1 MDNATLH
8 ILLTCLLGIVTGTV
22 SFLIKG
28 VLKRVET
35 MEKDLANHKLED
47 TAAFAALNAKSDE
60 VSRRFD
66 QIDHKLE
73 KIADRLERV
82 IEKQ

>member
-28 VLKRVET
+28 LLKRVEAL
-35 MEKDLANHKLED
+35 EKGLTEHQIDDSRQFAELHAHK
-47 TAAFAALNAKSDE
+47 DE
-60 VSRRFD
+60 VLRRLD
-66 QIDHKLE
+66 SMDAKLDRLLLE
-73 KIADRLERV
+73 K
-82 IEKQ
+82 K

>member
-28 VLKRVET
+28 LLKRVET
-35 MEKDLANHKLED
+35 LEKGLTDHQIDDSRQFAELHAHK
-47 TAAFAALNAKSDE
+47 DE
-60 VSRRFD
+60 VLRRLD
-66 QIDHKLE
+66 AIDAKLDRLLLE
-73 KIADRLERV
+73 K
-82 IEKQ
+82 K

>member
-28 VLKRVET
+28 VLKRVDT
-35 MEKDLANHKLED
+35 IEKELTDHKLED
-47 TAAFAALNAKSDE
+47 AAQFAELHAHKDE
-60 VSRRFD
+60 VMRRLD
-66 QIDHKLE
+66 SIEGKLDRLLLE
-73 KIADRLERV
+73 K
-82 IEKQ
+82 K